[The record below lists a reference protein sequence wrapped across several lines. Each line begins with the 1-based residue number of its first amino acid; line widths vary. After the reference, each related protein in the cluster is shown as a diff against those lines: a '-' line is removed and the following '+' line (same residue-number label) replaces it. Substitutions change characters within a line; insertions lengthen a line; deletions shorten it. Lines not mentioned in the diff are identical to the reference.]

1 ASKSLL
7 FSQILGSARDSSP
20 AFGGAGKRAGAFCA
34 VSVQCAKAALTF
46 VASKGSSPRT
56 MRLIA
61 PRFCPFP
68 FIKDL
73 RWERG
78 SDWAT
83 TAVTPA
89 ATATTART
97 VRIISLAPSVDR
109 SPSRTLRA
117 WQFPSDT
124 RNINAHSD
132 ILARNASL
140 WSKRKFVL
148 SEWRRKL
155 KGENL
160 AFT

>member
-1 ASKSLL
+1 LGLSLLSATTLPKLANLASKSLL

-109 SPSRTLRA
+109 SPTRTLLAWPAPCKPRNGQDIPAPAKQRA
-117 WQFPSDT
+117 VRLGST
-124 RNINAHSD
+124 R
-132 ILARNASL
+132 
-140 WSKRKFVL
+140 
-148 SEWRRKL
+148 E
-155 KGENL
+155 
-160 AFT
+160 